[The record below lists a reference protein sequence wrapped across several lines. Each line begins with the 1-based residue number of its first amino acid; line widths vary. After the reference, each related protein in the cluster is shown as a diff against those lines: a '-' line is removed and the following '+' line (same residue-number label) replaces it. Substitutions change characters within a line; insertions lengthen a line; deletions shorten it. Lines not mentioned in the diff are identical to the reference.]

1 MEYLVIQN
9 APDTDA
15 NIELISN
22 DKVIDESDSIKSAI
36 DPLKDENLKIGGRD
50 AENEGLDAEIKD

>member
-1 MEYLVIQN
+1 MQN
-9 APDTDA
+9 APDADA
-15 NIELISN
+15 NDEVISN
-22 DKVIDESDSIKSAI
+22 DKVIDECDSIKSAI